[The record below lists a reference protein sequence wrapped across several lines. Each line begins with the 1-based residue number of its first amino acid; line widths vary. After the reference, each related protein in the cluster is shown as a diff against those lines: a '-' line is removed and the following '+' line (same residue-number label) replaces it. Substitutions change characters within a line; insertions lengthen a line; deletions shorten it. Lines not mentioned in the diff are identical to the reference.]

1 MAKRKKVAK
10 AHYVDNA
17 LFLEAMIEYKKQWQI
32 SKDNDEE
39 LPIISEYLGSVFLKI
54 AQRLSFRPNF
64 INYAFKND
72 MISDGIENCLHYIH
86 NFNPEKSS
94 NPFAYFTQIIYY
106 AFIRRI
112 QKEKK
117 QLYIKYKSMQNYEI
131 SPEYVEY
138 MNYDEDFK
146 TTTDFKNSDF
156 RVVVDEFVDNFEK
169 SKKKKDAK
177 KRKFTLSRKAQRT
190 QRHLLRWGFSSID
203 STRKPGPLGRL
214 GTRCFSLARDFNGR
228 TTCSVFECRFS
239 NSGFFSNSIFMLCG
253 VSIFFLGSPQSK
265 LLQSDSVL
273 RRPRNRHRFD

>member
-117 QLYIKYKSMQNYEI
+117 QLYIKYKSMQNYETL
-131 SPEYVEY
+131 PGY
-138 MNYDEDFK
+138 MDIDRANDVPDPIGDYR
-146 TTTDFKNSDF
+146 NSDF
-156 RVVVDEFVDNFEK
+156 KVVVDEFVENFEQ
-169 SKKKKDAK
+169 KKKKKTIK
-177 KRKFTLSRKAQRT
+177 KTESNLELFM
-190 QRHLLRWGFSSID
+190 
-203 STRKPGPLGRL
+203 
-214 GTRCFSLARDFNGR
+214 
-228 TTCSVFECRFS
+228 TTA
-239 NSGFFSNSIFMLCG
+239 L
-253 VSIFFLGSPQSK
+253 
-265 LLQSDSVL
+265 
-273 RRPRNRHRFD
+273 

>member
-17 LFLEAMIEYKKQWQI
+17 LFLEEMIEYKRQYHI
-32 SKDNDEE
+32 SKSNDEE

-86 NFNPEKSS
+86 NFNPDKSS
-94 NPFAYFTQIIYY
+94 DPFAYFTQIIYY

-156 RVVVDEFVDNFEK
+156 RVVVDEFVHNFEET
-169 SKKKKDAK
+169 KKKKAAVK
-177 KRKFTLSRKAQRT
+177 KKVEPTTLE
-190 QRHLLRWGFSSID
+190 L
-203 STRKPGPLGRL
+203 
-214 GTRCFSLARDFNGR
+214 
-228 TTCSVFECRFS
+228 
-239 NSGFFSNSIFMLCG
+239 FMG
-253 VSIFFLGSPQSK
+253 VAA
-265 LLQSDSVL
+265 
-273 RRPRNRHRFD
+273 

>member
-17 LFLEAMIEYKKQWQI
+17 LFLEEMIEYKRQYYI
-32 SKDNDEE
+32 SKSNDEE

-138 MNYDEDFK
+138 MNYDEDYK
-146 TTTDFKNSDF
+146 QVTDFKNSDF

-169 SKKKKDAK
+169 ARKKKAEK
-177 KRKFTLSRKAQRT
+177 KIEPTTLE
-190 QRHLLRWGFSSID
+190 L
-203 STRKPGPLGRL
+203 
-214 GTRCFSLARDFNGR
+214 
-228 TTCSVFECRFS
+228 
-239 NSGFFSNSIFMLCG
+239 FMG
-253 VSIFFLGSPQSK
+253 VTA
-265 LLQSDSVL
+265 
-273 RRPRNRHRFD
+273 

>member
-17 LFLEAMIEYKKQWQI
+17 LFLEAMIEYKMQWQT
-32 SKDNDEE
+32 SKDNEEE

-169 SKKKKDAK
+169 AKKKKAVK
-177 KRKFTLSRKAQRT
+177 KKEPTTLE
-190 QRHLLRWGFSSID
+190 L
-203 STRKPGPLGRL
+203 
-214 GTRCFSLARDFNGR
+214 
-228 TTCSVFECRFS
+228 
-239 NSGFFSNSIFMLCG
+239 FMG
-253 VSIFFLGSPQSK
+253 IAA
-265 LLQSDSVL
+265 
-273 RRPRNRHRFD
+273 